1 MARTKRVTKMNSM
14 REKAVPY
21 LFLLPFL
28 ISFAVFF
35 LYPVGYSFMLSL
47 MKYKGY
53 GTMRF
58 VGLQNYEKL
67 FQYRTMW
74 NCLLNT
80 LQYFFFSFV
89 PVMIIAFMLAVLV
102 RSKAIS
108 RYQKIY
114 KPLIFLPQVCA
125 VVASALVFQVIF
137 GSQVGVINQLL
148 GTKIPFM
155 GDTKLMKIPV
165 VTMITWRQIGW
176 YFIIFLSG
184 LTTISDEILEAS
196 KVDGANSVQN
206 LFYIMIPVM
215 KPIFK
220 LAFITYAIGALKLYT
235 EPNLILSN
243 DEAPLTVA
251 PYVNLIT
258 SNISGGVFGM
268 ASAAGWIL
276 VALIMILTLI
286 QMGLFRE
293 EDQG

>member
-1 MARTKRVTKMNSM
+1 MARTKNVTKMNSL

-67 FQYRTMW
+67 FQYKTMW
-74 NCLLNT
+74 NCMKNT

-89 PVMIIAFMLAVLV
+89 PAMIISFMLAVLV
-102 RSKAIS
+102 RSKTVS

-276 VALIMILTLI
+276 VALIMVLTLL
-286 QMGLFRE
+286 QMRLFKE
-293 EDQG
+293 EE

>member
-1 MARTKRVTKMNSM
+1 MARTKRVTKMNSL

-89 PVMIIAFMLAVLV
+89 PVMIISFMLAVLV
-102 RSKAIS
+102 RSKAVS

-293 EDQG
+293 EE

>member
-1 MARTKRVTKMNSM
+1 MARTKRVTKMNSL

-67 FQYRTMW
+67 FQYKTMW

-89 PVMIIAFMLAVLV
+89 PVMIISFLLAVLV
-102 RSKAIS
+102 RSKAVS

-137 GSQVGVINQLL
+137 GNQVGVINQLL
-148 GTKIPFM
+148 GTKIPFL

-196 KVDGANSVQN
+196 KVDGANPVQN

-235 EPNLILSN
+235 EPNLILTN

-276 VALIMILTLI
+276 VALIMVLTLI

-293 EDQG
+293 ED

>member
-1 MARTKRVTKMNSM
+1 MARKKRVTRMNSLG
-14 REKAVPY
+14 EKAVPY

-28 ISFAVFF
+28 ISFAAFF
-35 LYPVGYSFMLSL
+35 LYPVGYSLMLSL

-53 GTMRF
+53 GAMRY
-58 VGLQNYEKL
+58 VGLQNYQKL
-67 FQYRTMW
+67 FQYKTMW
-74 NCLLNT
+74 NCLFNT

-89 PVMIIAFMLAVLV
+89 PVMIISFLLAVLV
-102 RSKAIS
+102 RSKAVS

-148 GTKIPFM
+148 GTQILFL

-196 KVDGANSVQN
+196 KVDGANAVQN
-206 LFYIMIPVM
+206 LFYIQIPVM

-243 DEAPLTVA
+243 DEAPLMVA

-276 VALIMILTLI
+276 VALIMVLTLI

-293 EDQG
+293 ED

>member
-1 MARTKRVTKMNSM
+1 MARKKRVTRMNSLG
-14 REKAVPY
+14 EKAVPY

-28 ISFAVFF
+28 ISFAAFF
-35 LYPVGYSFMLSL
+35 LYPVGYSLMLSL

-53 GTMRF
+53 GAMRY
-58 VGLQNYEKL
+58 VGLQNYQKL
-67 FQYRTMW
+67 FQYKTMW
-74 NCLLNT
+74 NCLFNT

-89 PVMIIAFMLAVLV
+89 PVMIISFLLAVLV
-102 RSKAIS
+102 RSKAVS

-148 GTKIPFM
+148 GTQILFL

-196 KVDGANSVQN
+196 KVDGANAVQN
-206 LFYIMIPVM
+206 LFYIQIPVM

-235 EPNLILSN
+235 EPNLILSK
-243 DEAPLTVA
+243 DEAPLMVA

-276 VALIMILTLI
+276 VALIMVLTLI

-293 EDQG
+293 ED